1 MKRSGSQESSL
12 QKLDPRLCGKEKKI
26 KLKVCGMRNT
36 ENIEELIKLQPDFIG
51 FIFHEKS
58 SRNVT
63 DIIEVDFPNNIKKV
77 GVFVDENEQFITSK
91 INKYNLNAVQLHGL
105 ESPQFCK
112 EIKNS
117 PLGRGLRSGL
127 KVFKAFNIHSRF
139 NFEILKE
146 YEPFCDYFL
155 FDAFGEKAG
164 GNGVVFNWD
173 LLNQYIGKIPFLLSG
188 GIDETMANQI
198 KKIKHPQFAG
208 IDINSKFETASA
220 YKKINKIKLFKDELF
235 S

>member
-1 MKRSGSQESSL
+1 M
-12 QKLDPRLCGKEKKI
+12 
-26 KLKVCGMRNT
+26 KLKVCGMRDNT
-36 ENIEELIKLQPDFIG
+36 NIEELIKLQPDFIG

-63 DIIEVDFPNNIKKV
+63 DIIEVNFPNSIKKV

-91 INKYNLNAVQLHGL
+91 IESYNLNAVQLHGF
-105 ESPQFCK
+105 ESSHFCEK
-112 EIKNS
+112 IRNS
-117 PLGRGLRSGL
+117 LFGNGL
-127 KVFKAFNIHSRF
+127 KIIKAFNIHAGF
-139 NFEILKE
+139 DFEILKQ

-155 FDAFGEKAG
+155 FDAFGKEAG
-164 GNGVVFNWD
+164 GNGVVFNWG
-173 LLNQYIGKIPFLLSG
+173 LLNQYIGKISFLLSG

-208 IDINSKFETASA
+208 IDINSKFETVSA
-220 YKKINKIKLFKDELF
+220 YKNINKIKLFKDELF